1 MIIIPKWYS
10 MQIQIIRQMNAVILF
25 IIGIPLIEIYLM
37 IKIGSA
43 IGAFNTIFLIF
54 FTAVTG
60 IFFARMAGLNALR
73 SGFNQLI
80 KNEIPVYEMISG
92 AALAFAAILLI
103 IPGFLTDLIGF
114 LLIIPFT
121 RKIFINLISSK
132 FKKHKIKEDFIEG
145 DVEDNNKNK
154 EE

>member
-1 MIIIPKWYS
+1 
-10 MQIQIIRQMNAVILF
+10 MQTQLNRQMNAVILF

-37 IKIGSA
+37 IKVGGM

-60 IFFARMAGLNALR
+60 LFFARLAGLNANR

-80 KNEIPVYEMISG
+80 KNEMPIYEIISG
-92 AALAFAAILLI
+92 AALAIAALLLI

-114 LLIIPFT
+114 LLIFPIT
-121 RKIFINLISSK
+121 RKFFISSISSK
-132 FKKHKIKEDFIEG
+132 FKKKNFNDDFIEG
-145 DVEDNNKNK
+145 EIEEIKEDNNKKDN
-154 EE
+154 